1 MSEREG
7 RERSATTGDPTPP
20 HERSDPEDPT
30 ESEEGLWAT
39 FLAALRGDSV
49 DLNTAPLKR
58 AIILMA
64 VPMVLEMVMESVF
77 AVVDIFFVS
86 KLGADAVAA
95 VGITESLVT
104 IVFTVAVGLS
114 IGVTALVARRIGEGD
129 PEGASRSAAQA
140 ILLGVVISLGIAVF
154 GALRAEW
161 LLELMG
167 AAPAAVAVGKG
178 YTQVIL
184 GANGIILLLF
194 LLNAVFRGAGDAAI
208 AMRVLWLANAINIVL
223 DPLLIFGLGPF
234 PELGVTGAAV
244 ATTIGRGTAVCVQ
257 LWTLFSGAG
266 RIHMRLRHLKFDLPV
281 MGRLVKLSGA
291 GTFQTF
297 VGVASWIAVIRILAS
312 FGSEAVAGHTVGIRV
327 ILFGILPSWGLSNA
341 AATLVGQALGAGKPD
356 RAERAAWL
364 AARINLVFLGG
375 LGLIF
380 VIFAPW
386 IIAAFGGDDLTQ
398 AYATEALRIIAAGFF
413 FYAYGMVLT
422 QAFNGAGD
430 AWTPTWI
437 NVGCFWFWEIGLAWA
452 LALPLGMG
460 PRGVWIAITVAY
472 STVALVSAYLFRMGR
487 WKLKKV

>member
-1 MSEREG
+1 MSELESREPPA
-7 RERSATTGDPTPP
+7 ATGGPTTPP
-20 HERSDPEDPT
+20 ETPVSDAGGDT
-30 ESEEGLWAT
+30 GEGLWPT
-39 FLAALRGDSV
+39 FVAALRGDPV

-86 KLGADAVAA
+86 RLGADAVAA

-104 IVFTVAVGLS
+104 IVFTVAAGLS

-129 PEGASRSAAQA
+129 ADGASHCAAQA
-140 ILLGVVISLGIAVF
+140 ILLGLTISIAIALF
-154 GALRAEW
+154 GAFRAEW

-167 AAPAAVAVGKG
+167 AEEAAVAVGKG
-178 YTQVIL
+178 YTRIIL

-194 LLNAVFRGAGDAAI
+194 LLNAAFRGAGDAAI

-223 DPLLIFGLGPF
+223 DPLLIFGIGPF

-266 RIHMRLRHLKFDLPV
+266 RIHMRARHLKVDLPL

-327 ILFGILPSWGLSNA
+327 VLFGILPSWGLSNA
-341 AATLVGQALGAGKPD
+341 AATLVGQGLGARNPD
-356 RAERAAWL
+356 RAEAAAWM
-364 AARINLVFLGG
+364 AARINLIFLGG
-375 LGLIF
+375 LGVVF
-380 VIFAPW
+380 VVFAPW
-386 IIAAFGGDDLTQ
+386 IIAAFGGDATTQ

-472 STVALVSAYLFRMGR
+472 STVAVVSAYIFKLGR
-487 WKLKKV
+487 WKLKEV